1 MIPAIFPLITANAGC
16 TALLGTT
23 PTRFYP
29 FGEAPATPTR
39 PYATWQ
45 LVSAVPDNLLSGSP
59 PVEAHRV

>member
-23 PTRFYP
+23 PTRFYA
-29 FGEAPATPTR
+29 FGDAPQGVAR

-45 LVSAVPDNLLSGSP
+45 LVSGVPDNLLSGSP